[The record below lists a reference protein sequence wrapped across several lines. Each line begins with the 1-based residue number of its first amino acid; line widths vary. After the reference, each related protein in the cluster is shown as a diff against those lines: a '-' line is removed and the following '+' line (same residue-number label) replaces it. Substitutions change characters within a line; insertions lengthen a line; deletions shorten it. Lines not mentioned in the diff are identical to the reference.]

1 MKRLK
6 RNIALATAL
15 LITFATVN
23 GLAQQ
28 SLDRTKVPAPGPN
41 PTLKVPAWTKTQLA
55 NGAAL
60 IVSERR
66 GLPLVPFSITFL
78 GGANQFEPAAKR
90 CVAAMT
96 ASMLTEGTKTRT
108 GEQLSDALQM
118 LGTNINATVGSEDGS
133 ISFVSTTKNF
143 DATMALLADMM
154 LTSTFPVE
162 ALDRLRGRT
171 LVNLTQAKDQPTTIG
186 GQVFAKV
193 LYGDAHPYGQRIT
206 EASVK
211 AITRDDIAAFSKAY
225 FQPARAII
233 TVVGDVTPAKA
244 KAAVE
249 KGLAAWAKGGD
260 KPAFDYPKLP
270 ELQPAKI
277 YLVDKPG
284 SAQSVFNIGLPG
296 PPRNTPDFFAIQ
308 VMNTILGG
316 MFQSRLNA
324 NIREEK
330 GYSYGVNSNFGF
342 GKGPGAFRAG
352 GAIVSGKTDL
362 ALIEFMKELKG
373 ILGDRPITDEEIKV
387 AKDSLIQRLPQ
398 QFASVTGISA
408 SITSLLVQGLP
419 EDYYQTYAKNISA
432 VTKEDLVRV
441 AKRYIDLGHVAIV
454 IVGDRATIEAP
465 LKATGVA
472 PIAIID
478 IDGNPASGGAAP
490 RSEERRVG
498 KECGTRWWRR
508 HKADRSDVRRTEASA
523 ETWI

>member
-1 MKRLK
+1 MRRQKPLV
-6 RNIALATAL
+6 AFATAL
-15 LITFATVN
+15 LIALASVAS
-23 GLAQQ
+23 LAQQ
-28 SLDRTKVPAPGPN
+28 PLDRTKIPVPGPN
-41 PTLKVPAWTKTQLA
+41 PVLRVPAWTKTQLS
-55 NGAAL
+55 NGATL
-60 IVSERR
+60 IVSERK
-66 GLPLVPFSITFL
+66 GLPLVSFNITFL
-78 GGANQFEPAAKR
+78 GGSNQFEPAAKR
-90 CVAAMT
+90 GVASMT
-96 ASMLTEGTKTRT
+96 TSMLTEGTKTRT
-108 GEQLSDALQM
+108 GDQLSDDLQL
-118 LGTNINATVGSEDGS
+118 LGTFVNSFVGGEEGS
-133 ISFVSTTKNF
+133 IGFVSTTKNF
-143 DATMALLADMM
+143 DATLAILADMM
-154 LTSTFPVE
+154 LNSTFPTD
-162 ALDRLRGRT
+162 ALERLRGRT
-171 LVNLTQAKDQPTTIG
+171 LVNLTQQRDQPAVISS
-186 GQVFAKV
+186 QVFAKI
-193 LYGDAHPYGQRIT
+193 LYSEAHPYGQRT
-206 EASVK
+206 TPASVK
-211 AITRDDIAAFSKAY
+211 SITRDDVAAFAKAY
-225 FQPARAII
+225 FQPGRAFI
-233 TVVGDVTPAKA
+233 TVVGDVTAAKA

-270 ELQPAKI
+270 EFQPAKI

-490 RSEERRVG
+490 S
-498 KECGTRWWRR
+498 
-508 HKADRSDVRRTEASA
+508 SSN
-523 ETWI
+523 